1 MFPRIFKKFY
11 NCIVKLF
18 IFLNSI
24 LWYFL
29 YCNYSVCS
37 YEFMV
42 VSSVIIF
49 RLSYMVK
56 KKVKCVEISACSTI
70 LHIPDVYI
78 LQISDSF
85 WELCPLVFQFY
96 PYLDLIIVLLNL
108 QLYLVE
114 MVSLAAIF
122 INISSQI
129 SSIRQTL

>member
-1 MFPRIFKKFY
+1 MFPRILKKFY
-11 NCIVKLF
+11 YCIVKLF

-37 YEFMV
+37 YEFMA

-85 WELCPLVFQFY
+85 LGV
-96 PYLDLIIVLLNL
+96 
-108 QLYLVE
+108 
-114 MVSLAAIF
+114 VSLGFSVLSIFRFDYSAIEF
-122 INISSQI
+122 AIIFSRNGELSCDIYQYFFSY
-129 SSIRQTL
+129 

>member
-1 MFPRIFKKFY
+1 
-11 NCIVKLF
+11 
-18 IFLNSI
+18 
-24 LWYFL
+24 
-29 YCNYSVCS
+29 
-37 YEFMV
+37 MV

>member
-11 NCIVKLF
+11 YCIVKLF

-122 INISSQI
+122 INISSHI

>member
-1 MFPRIFKKFY
+1 
-11 NCIVKLF
+11 
-18 IFLNSI
+18 
-24 LWYFL
+24 
-29 YCNYSVCS
+29 
-37 YEFMV
+37 MV

-85 WELCPLVFQFY
+85 LGVVSLGFSVH
-96 PYLDLIIVLLNL
+96 LILVLLNL

>member
-1 MFPRIFKKFY
+1 MFPRIFKKFNY
-11 NCIVKLF
+11 CIVKLF

-37 YEFMV
+37 YEFMA

-129 SSIRQTL
+129 SFIRQTL